1 MLEAK
6 PVRGPAMP
14 TVPAVT
20 NIPDAD
26 RESAL
31 SSYGESFQ
39 ADSPD
44 PKDYFG
50 RLEGL
55 SFSFPVG

>member
-1 MLEAK
+1 MNIFQLPNGIPPRLEPKQA
-6 PVRGPAMP
+6 AM
-14 TVPAVT
+14 PAVT

-26 RESAL
+26 RESAI

-50 RLEGL
+50 R
-55 SFSFPVG
+55 

>member
-1 MLEAK
+1 MPNGVPPRLELK
-6 PVRGPAMP
+6 PAL
-14 TVPAVT
+14 PAVT

-26 RESAL
+26 RESAI

-50 RLEGL
+50 R
-55 SFSFPVG
+55 